1 MLNNS
6 NNLDFLD
13 IINIV
18 SFAIAIANYNENLNQ
33 TDKQEL
39 IHKLD
44 KQTSELLSQ
53 LNAHLERQDKDID
66 KILTMLEVKQ

>member
-1 MLNNS
+1 MLNDS

-33 TDKQEL
+33 TDKQDL

-53 LNAHLERQDKDID
+53 LNAHLERQDENID
-66 KILTMLEVKQ
+66 KLLTMLEVKQ

>member
-1 MLNNS
+1 MSNNNS
-6 NNLDFLD
+6 LLDVL
-13 IINIV
+13 NVV
-18 SFAIAIANYNENLNQ
+18 SFLIGVANYNENLTQ

-53 LNAHLERQDKDID
+53 LNAHLEHQDKNID
-66 KILTMLEVKQ
+66 KILTMLEAKQ

>member
-1 MLNNS
+1 MLNDS

-13 IINIV
+13 VINIV

-53 LNAHLERQDKDID
+53 LNAHLERQDENID
-66 KILTMLEVKQ
+66 KLLTMLEVKQ

>member
-1 MLNNS
+1 MSNNNS
-6 NNLDFLD
+6 FLD
-13 IINIV
+13 VLNV
-18 SFAIAIANYNENLNQ
+18 ASFLIGVANYNENLTQ

-44 KQTSELLSQ
+44 KQTSELLSR
-53 LNAHLERQDKDID
+53 LNAHLERQDENID

>member
-1 MLNNS
+1 MLNDS

-53 LNAHLERQDKDID
+53 LNGHLERQDKNID

>member
-1 MLNNS
+1 MSNNNS
-6 NNLDFLD
+6 LLDVL
-13 IINIV
+13 NVV
-18 SFAIAIANYNENLNQ
+18 SFLIGVANYNENLTQ

-53 LNAHLERQDKDID
+53 LNAHLERQDKNID

>member
-1 MLNNS
+1 MLNDSNS
-6 NNLDFLD
+6 LDFLD

-44 KQTSELLSQ
+44 KQTSELLSH
-53 LNAHLERQDKDID
+53 LNAHLERQDENID
-66 KILTMLEVKQ
+66 KLLTMLEVKQ

>member
-1 MLNNS
+1 MSNNNS
-6 NNLDFLD
+6 FLD
-13 IINIV
+13 VLNV
-18 SFAIAIANYNENLNQ
+18 ASFLIGVANYNENLTQ

-53 LNAHLERQDKDID
+53 LNAHLERQDKNID

>member
-1 MLNNS
+1 MSNNNS
-6 NNLDFLD
+6 LLDVL
-13 IINIV
+13 NVV
-18 SFAIAIANYNENLNQ
+18 SFLIGVANYNENLTQ

-53 LNAHLERQDKDID
+53 LNAHLERQDENID

>member
-1 MLNNS
+1 MLNDS

-44 KQTSELLSQ
+44 KQTSELLSK
-53 LNAHLERQDKDID
+53 LNAHLERQDKNID
-66 KILTMLEVKQ
+66 KILTILEVKQ

>member
-1 MLNNS
+1 MSNNNS
-6 NNLDFLD
+6 LLDVL
-13 IINIV
+13 NVV
-18 SFAIAIANYNENLNQ
+18 SFLIGVANYNENLTQ

-53 LNAHLERQDKDID
+53 LNAHLERQDENID
-66 KILTMLEVKQ
+66 KLLTMLEVKQ

>member
-1 MLNNS
+1 MSNNNS
-6 NNLDFLD
+6 LLDVL
-13 IINIV
+13 NVV
-18 SFAIAIANYNENLNQ
+18 SFLIGVANYNENLTQ
-33 TDKQEL
+33 TDEQEL

-53 LNAHLERQDKDID
+53 LNAHLERQDKNID

>member
-1 MLNNS
+1 MLNDS

-33 TDKQEL
+33 SDKQEL

-53 LNAHLERQDKDID
+53 LNAHLERQDENID
-66 KILTMLEVKQ
+66 KLLTMLEVKQ

>member
-1 MLNNS
+1 MLNDS

-53 LNAHLERQDKDID
+53 LNAHLERQDKNID

>member
-1 MLNNS
+1 MSNNNS
-6 NNLDFLD
+6 LLDVL
-13 IINIV
+13 NVV
-18 SFAIAIANYNENLNQ
+18 SFLIGVANYNENLTQ

-53 LNAHLERQDKDID
+53 LNAHLERQDENID
-66 KILTMLEVKQ
+66 KLLTILEVKQ

>member
-1 MLNNS
+1 MLNDS

-13 IINIV
+13 IINVV

-53 LNAHLERQDKDID
+53 LNAHLERQDENID
-66 KILTMLEVKQ
+66 KLLTMLEVKQ

>member
-1 MLNNS
+1 MLNDS

-53 LNAHLERQDKDID
+53 LNAHLERQDESID
-66 KILTMLEVKQ
+66 KLLTMLEVKQ

>member
-1 MLNNS
+1 MLMDN

-13 IINIV
+13 IINII

-33 TDKQEL
+33 SDKQEL

-53 LNAHLERQDKDID
+53 LNAHLERQDENID
-66 KILTMLEVKQ
+66 KLLTMLEVKQ

>member
-1 MLNNS
+1 MNV
-6 NNLDFLD
+6 
-13 IINIV
+13 V
-18 SFAIAIANYNENLNQ
+18 SFLIGVANYNENLTQ

-53 LNAHLERQDKDID
+53 LNAHLERQDENID
-66 KILTMLEVKQ
+66 KLLTMLEVKQ

>member
-1 MLNNS
+1 MLIDN

-39 IHKLD
+39 IHKLE

-53 LNAHLERQDKDID
+53 LNAHLERQDENID
-66 KILTMLEVKQ
+66 KLLTMLEVKQ

>member
-1 MLNNS
+1 MLNDS

-53 LNAHLERQDKDID
+53 LNAHLERQDKNID
-66 KILTMLEVKQ
+66 KLLTMLEVKQ

>member
-1 MLNNS
+1 MYVLCACF
-6 NNLDFLD
+6 FLD

-53 LNAHLERQDKDID
+53 LNAHLERQDENID
-66 KILTMLEVKQ
+66 KLLTMLEVKQ

>member
-1 MLNNS
+1 MSNNNS
-6 NNLDFLD
+6 LFDVLNVISFL
-13 IINIV
+13 IGV
-18 SFAIAIANYNENLNQ
+18 ANYNENLTQ

-53 LNAHLERQDKDID
+53 LNAHLERQDENID
-66 KILTMLEVKQ
+66 KLLTMLEVKQ

>member
-1 MLNNS
+1 MSNNNS
-6 NNLDFLD
+6 LLDVLNVASFL
-13 IINIV
+13 IGV
-18 SFAIAIANYNENLNQ
+18 ANYNENLTQ

-44 KQTSELLSQ
+44 KQTSELLSH
-53 LNAHLERQDKDID
+53 LNAHLESQDEKID

>member
-1 MLNNS
+1 MLNDS

-33 TDKQEL
+33 SDKQEL

>member
-1 MLNNS
+1 MLNDS

-53 LNAHLERQDKDID
+53 LNTHLERQDENID

>member
-1 MLNNS
+1 MLNDS
-6 NNLDFLD
+6 NKLDFLD

-53 LNAHLERQDKDID
+53 LNAHLERQDENID
-66 KILTMLEVKQ
+66 KLLTMLEVKQ

>member
-1 MLNNS
+1 MLNDS

-33 TDKQEL
+33 SDKQEL

-53 LNAHLERQDKDID
+53 LNAHLERQDKNID
-66 KILTMLEVKQ
+66 KLLTMLEVKQ

>member
-1 MLNNS
+1 MSNNNS
-6 NNLDFLD
+6 LLDVL
-13 IINIV
+13 NVV
-18 SFAIAIANYNENLNQ
+18 SFLIGVANYNENLTQ

-53 LNAHLERQDKDID
+53 LNAHLERQDKNID
-66 KILTMLEVKQ
+66 KLLTMLEVKQ

>member
-1 MLNNS
+1 MLNDS

-53 LNAHLERQDKDID
+53 LNAHLERQDENID
-66 KILTMLEVKQ
+66 KLLTMLEVKE

>member
-1 MLNNS
+1 MLNDS

-33 TDKQEL
+33 SDKQEL
-39 IHKLD
+39 IHNLD

-53 LNAHLERQDKDID
+53 LNAHLERQDENID
-66 KILTMLEVKQ
+66 KLLTMLEVKQ

>member
-1 MLNNS
+1 MLNDS

-53 LNAHLERQDKDID
+53 LSAHLERQDENID

>member
-1 MLNNS
+1 MLMDN

-13 IINIV
+13 VINIV

-53 LNAHLERQDKDID
+53 LNAHLERQDENID
-66 KILTMLEVKQ
+66 KLLTMLEVKQ

>member
-1 MLNNS
+1 MLNDS

-53 LNAHLERQDKDID
+53 LNAHLECQDKNID

>member
-1 MLNNS
+1 MLNDS

-33 TDKQEL
+33 TDKQDL

-53 LNAHLERQDKDID
+53 LNAHLERQDKNID
-66 KILTMLEVKQ
+66 NILTMLEVKQ

>member
-1 MLNNS
+1 MLMDN

-53 LNAHLERQDKDID
+53 LNAHLERQDENID
-66 KILTMLEVKQ
+66 KLLTMLEVKQ

>member
-1 MLNNS
+1 MS
-6 NNLDFLD
+6 NNKSLLDVLNVASFL
-13 IINIV
+13 IGV
-18 SFAIAIANYNENLNQ
+18 ANYNENLTQ

-53 LNAHLERQDKDID
+53 LNAHLERQDKNID

>member
-1 MLNNS
+1 MLNDS

-39 IHKLD
+39 IHKLE

-53 LNAHLERQDKDID
+53 LNAHLERQDENID
-66 KILTMLEVKQ
+66 KLLTMLEVKQ